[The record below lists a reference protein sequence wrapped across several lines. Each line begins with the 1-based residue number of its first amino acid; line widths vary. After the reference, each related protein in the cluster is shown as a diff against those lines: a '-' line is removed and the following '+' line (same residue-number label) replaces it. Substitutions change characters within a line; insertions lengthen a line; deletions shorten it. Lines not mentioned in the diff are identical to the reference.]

1 MPKLPAKSLNIPT
14 SDEIDDTH
22 SGENSQNG
30 QGKAVIER
38 DLLIDTAA
46 PGDRRVIA
54 QKFCEVYSRFGIEQ
68 SKLSEYAEL
77 SVTSLSKITKSGD
90 VAGWSTWQ
98 KIIGGLVR
106 YGANHMYEFWTSLPI
121 STQQALRERS
131 FNPILVQYIEEYDKS
146 QRKDQQAI
154 VDSINDL
161 YILLKP
167 EEVGEDFLNRI
178 IPYGISQSPLLG
190 DKSQQNLKQTSTGSA
205 SIHCNGDIRIK
216 EIDTLLVLP
225 STPENADLVS
235 SILNEKNEKSNNEV
249 VTVPEKI
256 TEVRIGSEQVSIGH
270 SSIHSNGNIHIGRI
284 GTLVVSP
291 ETVNGSSTSNLID
304 ALLIKG
310 NNKAPS

>member
-1 MPKLPAKSLNIPT
+1 MPKPPTKSLNVTVSDET
-14 SDEIDDTH
+14 SDEH
-22 SGENSQNG
+22 NGENGQNSRRETFT
-30 QGKAVIER
+30 ER

-98 KIIGGLVR
+98 KIIGGLIR
-106 YGANHMYEFWTSLPI
+106 YGANHMYEFWTSLPV
-121 STQQALRERS
+121 SAQQALRERS
-131 FNPILVQYIEEYDKS
+131 SNPIIVQYIEEYDKS
-146 QRKDQQAI
+146 QRINQQAI
-154 VDSINDL
+154 VNTINDL
-161 YILLKP
+161 YVLLKP
-167 EEVGEDFLNRI
+167 EEADEDILSRI
-178 IPYGISQSPLLG
+178 IPHGTGQIALFGSKP
-190 DKSQQNLKQTSTGSA
+190 NLRQTSTGSA

-225 STPENADLVS
+225 STPENADLINNV
-235 SILNEKNEKSNNEV
+235 LNEKDDKLNSNGEGL
-249 VTVPEKI
+249 TIPEKI

-291 ETVNGSSTSNLID
+291 ETVNGSSTSNFID
-304 ALLIKG
+304 TLLIKRS
-310 NNKAPS
+310 NKNSD